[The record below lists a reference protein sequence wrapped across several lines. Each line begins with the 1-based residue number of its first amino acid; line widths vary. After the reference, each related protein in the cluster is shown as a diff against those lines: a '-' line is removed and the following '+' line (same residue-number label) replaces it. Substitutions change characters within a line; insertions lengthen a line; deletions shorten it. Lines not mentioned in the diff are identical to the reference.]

1 MRRFWLMS
9 SALTALAA
17 AGAAGAQTTKPAV
30 NPDAADATKVQEIV
44 VTSTRHTANLQNVPA
59 TVDAVPAT
67 MLKTYNITGVLS
79 LPTLVPGLS
88 ITPSGGNNIYLRGVG
103 SASTGYNEAQVAV
116 YVDGVYL
123 ANPAMSIYS
132 FNNIDQVEVLKGPQG
147 TLYGRNVT
155 GGLIAV
161 TTRDPGQTKHVD
173 ASLGYANYD
182 TFQGNFYGST
192 PITDTLAANIAVYAA
207 KQNNGW
213 SINEFN
219 GHDIQKSEE
228 LGVESKLKW
237 TPTSATKVTA
247 SFIYDY
253 NNRDLGY
260 GIEVYPGTL
269 APDGTP
275 SLGQYRDALR
285 VDPRS
290 PFHAYIGSLKI
301 QQDLGFASLTSLTA
315 YQTSNEKTTFDGSS
329 PFPGEPIAGQAAPY
343 DYFLERSRTFSQ
355 ELTLTSTPSASRLN
369 WVAGAFY
376 YNDHSELALS
386 TLTTCVSGVCAP
398 GFIPTTNTGYP
409 STHSYS
415 GYADGTYRFFKATR
429 LTVGLRYTDETKYLS
444 GSVVPI
450 AGQPDSVATLP
461 ASTVL
466 YPGEPGLPIVIP
478 TRLHFDKLTYRFVL
492 AQDFTDNIHGY
503 ISDNLGFKSGA
514 FNANVFT
521 NSPALPELLYAYE
534 AGVKSELFDHR
545 VRLNLAGFY
554 YDYDNVQVRST
565 APPAPAGN
573 ALIENAAKERMY
585 GVDGDFAV
593 VVAKGLVVNGGFE
606 VLDAKYVNY
615 PGTTCSS
622 YGTKTVNGVLVGV
635 ITNTGCNLAGYTVPL
650 SPPFSANVGFV
661 YTTEVHGGALALS
674 ANDHYNTSYP
684 LAPDNSI
691 RQNGHHV
698 LDASL
703 TWTSPNKAYD
713 VQIFGKNLNGAYYFQ
728 NGIASNNYEVLPG
741 PPRTYGVTIGFHY

>member
-1 MRRFWLMS
+1 
-9 SALTALAA
+9 
-17 AGAAGAQTTKPAV
+17 
-30 NPDAADATKVQEIV
+30 
-44 VTSTRHTANLQNVPA
+44 
-59 TVDAVPAT
+59 
-67 MLKTYNITGVLS
+67 
-79 LPTLVPGLS
+79 
-88 ITPSGGNNIYLRGVG
+88 
-103 SASTGYNEAQVAV
+103 
-116 YVDGVYL
+116 
-123 ANPAMSIYS
+123 
-132 FNNIDQVEVLKGPQG
+132 
-147 TLYGRNVT
+147 
-155 GGLIAV
+155 
-161 TTRDPGQTKHVD
+161 
-173 ASLGYANYD
+173 
-182 TFQGNFYGST
+182 
-192 PITDTLAANIAVYAA
+192 
-207 KQNNGW
+207 
-213 SINEFN
+213 
-219 GHDIQKSEE
+219 
-228 LGVESKLKW
+228 
-237 TPTSATKVTA
+237 
-247 SFIYDY
+247 
-253 NNRDLGY
+253 
-260 GIEVYPGTL
+260 
-269 APDGTP
+269 
-275 SLGQYRDALR
+275 
-285 VDPRS
+285 
-290 PFHAYIGSLKI
+290 
-301 QQDLGFASLTSLTA
+301 
-315 YQTSNEKTTFDGSS
+315 
-329 PFPGEPIAGQAAPY
+329 
-343 DYFLERSRTFSQ
+343 
-355 ELTLTSTPSASRLN
+355 
-369 WVAGAFY
+369 
-376 YNDHSELALS
+376 
-386 TLTTCVSGVCAP
+386 
-398 GFIPTTNTGYP
+398 
-409 STHSYS
+409 
-415 GYADGTYRFFKATR
+415 
-429 LTVGLRYTDETKYLS
+429 
-444 GSVVPI
+444 
-450 AGQPDSVATLP
+450 
-461 ASTVL
+461 VL
-466 YPGEPGLPIVIP
+466 YPGEPGFPIVIP

-661 YTTEVHGGALALS
+661 YTSEVHGGALALS